1 MDTKIA
7 TANYRLCAW
16 EEIIRRRTES
26 GLTVKEWCRQNNISR
41 DQYFYW
47 LRKVKEAAI
56 KSAGTEFVEISPSA
70 CAAPGLPEAK
80 AVLLIGDVSVL
91 VNEGTAEDL
100 MIRAIRA
107 ARHA

>member
-1 MDTKIA
+1 MDTKIV
-7 TANYRLCAW
+7 TANYRLRAW
-16 EEIIRRRTES
+16 ADIIRRRTES
-26 GLTVKEWCRQNNISR
+26 GLTVKEWCRQNNMSR

-47 LRKVKEAAI
+47 LRKVKAAAI
-56 KSAGTEFVEISPSA
+56 QSAGTEFVEITPSA
-70 CAAPGLPEAK
+70 CASFGLPEAK
-80 AVLLIGDVSVL
+80 AALLIGDVSIL